1 MVVFIKSVIAV
12 IENYMVYGQK
22 MVSGS
27 GVLL

>member
-12 IENYMVYGQK
+12 IENYTAYGQK